1 MDNPDNFLN
10 LFNYF
15 KRKLLPTERK
25 PTANKWIDT
34 QMIDIK
40 IQYTNSNIDLENR

>member
-1 MDNPDNFLN
+1 M
-10 LFNYF
+10 
-15 KRKLLPTERK
+15 LPTERK
-25 PTANKWIDT
+25 PTANKWIAT